1 MEKCVASFGNNPFTI
16 AIFSYGVVWQN
27 GAQDKEAVQSVVT
40 TKVKGVSILNS
51 SRQFMVGCKDWPIL
65 DHVDLIVPPQVS
77 IINLRVFRFE
87 MPSLRACALK

>member
-1 MEKCVASFGNNPFTI
+1 M
-16 AIFSYGVVWQN
+16 WQN
-27 GAQDKEAVQSVVT
+27 GAQDKETVQSVVT
-40 TKVKGVSILNS
+40 TKVKGVSILNN